1 MFDQREELAMAL
13 FYVGRRHDMLVRN
26 IKAACRPITVD
37 GKAFNVAAAEGEAPR
52 G

>member
-1 MFDQREELAMAL
+1 MAL